1 MQYKS
6 LLIFCGLG
14 LVACQ
19 PVGAPGPAAEAELN
33 GVTVVQATAATTPTQ
48 SDSANDA
55 AIWINA
61 EDPSTSLI
69 LGADATGGLELYSLD
84 GERVGAM
91 TERPIGLVDL
101 RDKVRLSGND
111 VALIVAYDTAAAQLV
126 AYTLDPVNN
135 SLTEVTANPLP
146 TESEIEGLCMYR
158 SPLSGKLYVFAAGNG
173 VIQQWALADDNG
185 KVSGSRIRDIPVG
198 LGAGPC
204 VVHDSE
210 SALYFSQETVG
221 VFRLDAEP
229 ESEGDKQIIDVAQ
242 PIGRFAGDVKGIA
255 IYAQLDGGYLLVSD
269 ADVSRL
275 QVYDLGTAAHV
286 GTLSID
292 EVDETE
298 GISATSASL
307 STGLES
313 GLIVVT
319 DDINDPE
326 HTNFKV
332 VAWQDVAKALDV
344 ELGSPPLQDSTR
356 NAIVVK
362 PSVETEPVASFG
374 DAADDLAIWVHPG
387 NPELSII
394 IGSQKQRGVNV
405 FDLDGNLLQSRAD
418 GRINNVDLRYDFPLE
433 DKSVALVAGSN
444 RTTDSISLWAVD
456 ENSRTLVDV
465 SDGLIDTRMVDPYGL
480 CMYRSSSTGN
490 YYVFV
495 NDTDGLVRQWQ
506 LEGNEHGRVSAT
518 EVREFKL
525 DSQTEGCVADDETG
539 HLYVGEEDVG
549 IWKLSAEPDGEDTRT
564 FVDGVD
570 DNGNLTADVEGLAIY
585 YGPNGSGYLVASNQG
600 ADNYALY
607 ERSGDNRFIGIFHV
621 VADEALGIDG
631 ISETDGLDVN
641 SAYFG
646 PNFPGGVFVAQDG
659 RNITPDENQ
668 NFKLVPWQRISDA
681 MGLEQ
686 TGPE

>member
-1 MQYKS
+1 M
-6 LLIFCGLG
+6 
-14 LVACQ
+14 
-19 PVGAPGPAAEAELN
+19 
-33 GVTVVQATAATTPTQ
+33 
-48 SDSANDA
+48 
-55 AIWINA
+55 
-61 EDPSTSLI
+61 
-69 LGADATGGLELYSLD
+69 
-84 GERVGAM
+84 
-91 TERPIGLVDL
+91 
-101 RDKVRLSGND
+101 
-111 VALIVAYDTAAAQLV
+111 
-126 AYTLDPVNN
+126 
-135 SLTEVTANPLP
+135 
-146 TESEIEGLCMYR
+146 
-158 SPLSGKLYVFAAGNG
+158 
-173 VIQQWALADDNG
+173 
-185 KVSGSRIRDIPVG
+185 
-198 LGAGPC
+198 
-204 VVHDSE
+204 
-210 SALYFSQETVG
+210 
-221 VFRLDAEP
+221 
-229 ESEGDKQIIDVAQ
+229 
-242 PIGRFAGDVKGIA
+242 
-255 IYAQLDGGYLLVSD
+255 
-269 ADVSRL
+269 
-275 QVYDLGTAAHV
+275 
-286 GTLSID
+286 
-292 EVDETE
+292 
-298 GISATSASL
+298 
-307 STGLES
+307 
-313 GLIVVT
+313 
-319 DDINDPE
+319 
-326 HTNFKV
+326 
-332 VAWQDVAKALDV
+332 
-344 ELGSPPLQDSTR
+344 
-356 NAIVVK
+356 
-362 PSVETEPVASFG
+362 
-374 DAADDLAIWVHPG
+374 
-387 NPELSII
+387 
-394 IGSQKQRGVNV
+394 
-405 FDLDGNLLQSRAD
+405 LQSRAD